1 MKKSR
6 KDLNKFWKFHI
17 EQWSESDLT
26 QLEYCRQNDLTAYR
40 FTYWKKK
47 FKQQSGPSVE
57 FVQITPEPEA
67 VNTCP
72 SGLKLNTSHGLQ
84 IEIPD
89 GFSRETLEQVL
100 MTLNVL

>member
-1 MKKSR
+1 M
-6 KDLNKFWKFHI
+6 
-17 EQWSESDLT
+17 
-26 QLEYCRQNDLTAYR
+26 EYCRQNALTPYR
-40 FTYWKKK
+40 FTYWKNK
-47 FKQQSGPSVE
+47 FKMQGCPPVQ

-89 GFSRETLEQVL
+89 GFSRDTLEQVL
-100 MTLNVL
+100 MTLKVL